1 MSELLTLVRGDDSNF
16 LNEVFLNIDFSN
28 EVGEH
33 IDINEFKVI
42 LTIENSHKYTK
53 TYKIEENSVEIVL
66 NKFVSSS
73 LDIGEHRCSLKL
85 VDPLGR
91 VKTIKNFTLNILD
104 EFDSD
109 NSSVNSELS
118 VKLTSSDYR
127 DLINKPTINNVVIED
142 NVTFE
147 DLGIKEFISEYIPCT
162 VEEYNQLLD
171 KVNKLEEFMDKFK
184 DVVLIDIGEEL
195 WRN

>member
-85 VDPLGR
+85 VDTLGR
-91 VKTIKNFTLNILD
+91 VKTI
-104 EFDSD
+104 
-109 NSSVNSELS
+109 
-118 VKLTSSDYR
+118 
-127 DLINKPTINNVVIED
+127 
-142 NVTFE
+142 
-147 DLGIKEFISEYIPCT
+147 
-162 VEEYNQLLD
+162 
-171 KVNKLEEFMDKFK
+171 
-184 DVVLIDIGEEL
+184 
-195 WRN
+195 

>member
-28 EVGEH
+28 EIGEH
-33 IDINEFKVI
+33 VDINEFKVI
-42 LTIENSHKYTK
+42 LTIENSHKHTK
-53 TYKIEENSVEIVL
+53 IYDIVENSVEIIL

-73 LDIGEHRCSLKL
+73 LDVGEHRCSLKL
-85 VDPLGR
+85 IDTENR
-91 VKTIKNFTLNILD
+91 VKTIKNFIINILD
-104 EFDSD
+104 EFDAE
-109 NSSVNSELS
+109 NVGVNGELNI
-118 VKLTSSDYR
+118 KLSSSDYK

-147 DLGIKEFISEYIPCT
+147 DLGVKEFISEYIPCT

-171 KVNKLEEFMDKFK
+171 KVTELENYINILKEVD
-184 DVVLIDIGEEL
+184 LL
-195 WRN
+195 RLN